1 MKVTT
6 KARYGI
12 NAIFELVLRQ
22 GDGPVPIKVIAEC
35 QRIPEPYLEQLMN
48 QLRKDGLVDSCRG
61 AQGGYT
67 LSRPPEE
74 ITVGQ
79 VIRSLEGSVAPVDC
93 LKDGE
98 GCRDGQGCAGR
109 IIWEKIYDSINAV
122 INGITLAD
130 LVEEYSRNKRGCIL

>member
-22 GDGPVPIKVIAEC
+22 GSGPVPIKVIAEK
-35 QRIPEPYLEQLMN
+35 QHIPEPYLEQLMN
-48 QLRKDGLVDSCRG
+48 QLRRDGLVTSIRG
-61 AQGGYT
+61 AQGGYE
-67 LSRPPEE
+67 LSRPPHD

-93 LKDGE
+93 LNGE
-98 GCRDGQGCAGR
+98 GCRDGHGCAGR

-122 INGITLAD
+122 IDTITLAD
-130 LVEEYSRNKRGCIL
+130 LAEEFDDKKRGCTP